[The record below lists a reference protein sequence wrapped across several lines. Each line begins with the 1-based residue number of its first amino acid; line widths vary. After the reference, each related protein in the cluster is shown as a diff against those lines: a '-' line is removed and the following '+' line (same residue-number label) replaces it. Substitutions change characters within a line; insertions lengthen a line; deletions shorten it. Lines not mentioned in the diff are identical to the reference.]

1 MNFTGQH
8 RCIPQNE
15 DLYDHVNDYIGYV
28 VEATGEYNSINFE
41 EEEEDTILEDKIEGY
56 FDIKTN
62 EWIDEKIIYTPI
74 KKK

>member
-1 MNFTGQH
+1 MYS
-8 RCIPQNE
+8 RKEE
-15 DLYDHVNDYIGYV
+15 DLYDNVNDYIGMV

-41 EEEEDTILEDKIEGY
+41 EEEEDTILEDKIEGH

-62 EWIDEKIIYTPI
+62 EWIEEQIINTPI